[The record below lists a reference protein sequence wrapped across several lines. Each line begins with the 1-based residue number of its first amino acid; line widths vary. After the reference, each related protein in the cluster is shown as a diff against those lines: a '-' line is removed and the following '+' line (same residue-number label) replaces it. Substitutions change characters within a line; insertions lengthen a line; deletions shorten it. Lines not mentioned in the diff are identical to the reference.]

1 MHKSEK
7 KRCFSSA
14 TFSQLKMKS
23 QIFAWLGGDFLA
35 WWLFLCLASLFPG
48 LAGFHPMRKNGNL
61 KNQFHSIIRVHL
73 VSEVLALGN
82 TTRCSKI

>member
-35 WWLFLCLASLFPG
+35 WWLFLG
-48 LAGFHPMRKNGNL
+48 LVAI
-61 KNQFHSIIRVHL
+61 SW
-73 VSEVLALGN
+73 LGIAIP
-82 TTRCSKI
+82 RSGWFSPHAQKWKS